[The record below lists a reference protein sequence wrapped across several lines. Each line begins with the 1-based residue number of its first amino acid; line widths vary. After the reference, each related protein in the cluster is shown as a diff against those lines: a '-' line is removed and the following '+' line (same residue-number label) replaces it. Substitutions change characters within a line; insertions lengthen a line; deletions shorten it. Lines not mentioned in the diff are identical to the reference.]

1 MAGQS
6 FVVDKRVVAGTG
18 LTILLGLVVPS
29 SVAGRDS
36 AGRPLRRLAGRYAAV
51 DSFADRGWTAPDPE
65 RKA

>member
-6 FVVDKRVVAGTG
+6 FVVDKRVAVGTG

-36 AGRPLRRLAGRYAAV
+36 ASRPLRRLAERYTAV
-51 DSFADRGWTAPDPE
+51 DSFAGRGLTAPDPE